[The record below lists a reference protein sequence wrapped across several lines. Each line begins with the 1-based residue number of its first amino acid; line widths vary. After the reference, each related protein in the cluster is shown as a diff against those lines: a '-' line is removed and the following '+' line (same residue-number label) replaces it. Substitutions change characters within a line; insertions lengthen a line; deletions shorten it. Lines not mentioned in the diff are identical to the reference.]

1 MTFDVLLSEMRANKS
16 LCQYNGKHN
25 QYNYYSL
32 IILRCAYVILVRE
45 SHEVANEN
53 QWSSI

>member
-32 IILRCAYVILVRE
+32 IILRCAYVILVGE